1 MAGERFAAG
10 EADLV
15 DAEALDADAGEAD
28 DLLGA
33 HRGIPGHELD
43 ALGGHAVA
51 AAEIA
56 EVRQGDAQV
65 AGTATEGV
73 EQRILA
79 VPGEGR
85 PRIERRSPQHRGRQT
100 GLPHSVVLLVVPFAI
115 IVP

>member
-10 EADLV
+10 EPDLV

-33 HRGIPGHELD
+33 HRGVAGHELD
-43 ALGGHAVA
+43 AFGGHAVA

-56 EVRQGDAQV
+56 EVGERDAQV
-65 AGTATEGV
+65 AGTPTEGV
-73 EQRILA
+73 EQRILG
-79 VPGEGR
+79 VLG
-85 PRIERRSPQHRGRQT
+85 ERRSRIEGGSPQDRGRET
-100 GLPHSVVLLVVPFAI
+100 DLPHSSSLFFPFAI